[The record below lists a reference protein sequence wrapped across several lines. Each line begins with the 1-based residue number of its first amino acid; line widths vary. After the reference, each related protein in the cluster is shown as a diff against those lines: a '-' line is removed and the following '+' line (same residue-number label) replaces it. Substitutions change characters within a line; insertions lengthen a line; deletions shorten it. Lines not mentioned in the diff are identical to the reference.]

1 MYNNLYKSS
10 SVNRDEQV
18 RIIKSNDLVAKKLD
32 VIANNVI
39 FENDNDFD
47 EDLMKD
53 ISAGN
58 VASLLRDEDEDGFK
72 AFGVPENASVQTG
85 NKDSIQITNN
95 KVSDIMDKAQ
105 KEAKEIVDAAIAEAT
120 KIKEEAYKEG
130 HDKGY
135 EAGYSEGKSALDAQ
149 IRSVEEE
156 KIRLN
161 DDFVSKIDELEPALV
176 DVLTDVYEHVF
187 NVEFSDRKD
196 VIYNIAKNTLSS
208 MENGKSYI
216 VKLSSEDFNFFSMQK
231 KDFVKGTGVS
241 PESIEFVED
250 KSLLQGHAYI
260 ETESGIY
267 DCSVSTHMDNLKKML
282 QVLSFEKD

>member
-10 SVNRDEQV
+10 NVNRDEQV

-47 EDLMKD
+47 ENLMKD

-72 AFGVPENASVQTG
+72 AFGVKEDSPVGS

-95 KVSDIMDKAQ
+95 KVSDIIDKAQ
-105 KEAKEIVDAAIAEAT
+105 KEAKEIVDAAKAEAI

-135 EAGYSEGKSALDAQ
+135 SAGYDEGKSKLDDEIQ
-149 IRSVEEE
+149 SVENE

-161 DDFVSKIDELEPALV
+161 DEYSSKIDELEPALV
-176 DVLTDVYEHVF
+176 DVLTDVYEHIF
-187 NVEFSDRKD
+187 NVEFSDRKE
-196 VIYNIAKNTLSS
+196 VIYNLAKNTLSS
-208 MENGKSYI
+208 MENGKTYLI
-216 VKLSSEDFNFFSMQK
+216 KLSSEDFNFFSMQK
-231 KDFVKGTGVS
+231 KDFVKGTGV
-241 PESIEFVED
+241 PLESIEFVED

-282 QVLSFEKD
+282 QVLSFNKD